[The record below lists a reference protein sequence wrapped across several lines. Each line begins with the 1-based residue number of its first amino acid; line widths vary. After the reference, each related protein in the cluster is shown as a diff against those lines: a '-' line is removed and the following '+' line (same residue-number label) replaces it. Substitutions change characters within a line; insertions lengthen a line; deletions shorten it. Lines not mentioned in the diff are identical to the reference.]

1 MMVEIGEKRAD
12 VGVQQVLDLVKPTI
26 FRIRGHLPDLRPK
39 CVVGPWHLN
48 DDTICSIAK
57 QGMVVQITD
66 GGGSQQFRTI
76 PLTSIPKPETLS
88 LYALVL

>member
-1 MMVEIGEKRAD
+1 
-12 VGVQQVLDLVKPTI
+12 
-26 FRIRGHLPDLRPK
+26 
-39 CVVGPWHLN
+39 
-48 DDTICSIAK
+48 
-57 QGMVVQITD
+57 MVVQITD